1 VWGFVGKSFLGQFQ
15 RGRAGEEGDRTAPD
29 PFEVAVGVLRE
40 TRGKEGGERLLAGR
54 VTERV
59 VVVAL
64 AAGVIFGATDSGGR
78 IDDVVDGDEESDGTE
93 RVVVVALATGVIFG
107 ATDVAADDGRRFE
120 ELALLFLVDG
130 VVRSLEGVR
139 RVRDGADGHV
149 GEVDVLAFDL

>member
-54 VTERV
+54 V
-59 VVVAL
+59 
-64 AAGVIFGATDSGGR
+64 
-78 IDDVVDGDEESDGTE
+78 TE